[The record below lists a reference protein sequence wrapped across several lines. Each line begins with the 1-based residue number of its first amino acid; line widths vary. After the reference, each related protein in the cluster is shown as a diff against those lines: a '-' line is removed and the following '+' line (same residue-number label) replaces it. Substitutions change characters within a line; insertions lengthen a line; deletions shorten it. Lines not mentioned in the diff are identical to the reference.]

1 MVAAF
6 GTSRPR
12 KWSNRQ
18 LLENH
23 PRIRVGGLR
32 GHSEVI
38 LSYGGKTQVVQ
49 IEEEWTFGRKQ
60 RLRPWFRC
68 PDCNQRCRLLVE
80 KDGTFVCRLCSGY
93 DYRCRHRNRFCP
105 ALNRACKV
113 AHLPYRALAR
123 ETVIAQAE
131 IARLL
136 RATVRDLERR
146 AKRGRCTLGKV
157 RTTRQRPSH
166 GPTEA
171 SDD

>member
-6 GTSRPR
+6 GSSRPQ

-32 GHSEVI
+32 GHSEVT
-38 LSYGGKTQVVQ
+38 LAYGGNTQVVQ
-49 IEEEWTFGRKQ
+49 IEQEWTFGRRQ

-68 PDCNQRCRLLVE
+68 PDCNQRCRVLVE

-93 DYRCRHRNRFCP
+93 DYWCRHRNQSCP
-105 ALNRACKV
+105 ALNRVRRGAR
-113 AHLPYRALAR
+113 LPSTALAR

-146 AKRGRCTLGKV
+146 AKRGGK
-157 RTTRQRPSH
+157 R
-166 GPTEA
+166 
-171 SDD
+171 

>member
-6 GTSRPR
+6 GSSRPR

-32 GHSEVI
+32 GHSEVT
-38 LSYGGKTQVVQ
+38 LSYGGKTQIVQ
-49 IEEEWTFGRKQ
+49 IEEEWTFGRRQ
-60 RLRPWFRC
+60 RQRPWFRC

-80 KDGTFVCRLCSGY
+80 KDGLFVCRLCSEY
-93 DYRCRHRNRFCP
+93 DYRSRHHNRSCP
-105 ALNRACKV
+105 ALNRVRRV
-113 AHLPYRALAR
+113 ARLPHRALAR
-123 ETVIAQAE
+123 EGIIAQVE

-146 AKRGRCTLGKV
+146 AKRGKR
-157 RTTRQRPSH
+157 
-166 GPTEA
+166 
-171 SDD
+171 